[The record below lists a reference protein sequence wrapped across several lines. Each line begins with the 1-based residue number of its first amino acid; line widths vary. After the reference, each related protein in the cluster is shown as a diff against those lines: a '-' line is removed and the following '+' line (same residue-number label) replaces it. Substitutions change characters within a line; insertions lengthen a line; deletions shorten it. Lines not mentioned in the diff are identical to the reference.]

1 MNIGIDKNIKR
12 LSGIAA
18 ILMLA
23 VSVIGCK
30 HNVNTS
36 KVAVTDVTLNKTEL
50 SLEEG
55 KSEKLTA
62 TVLPENATN
71 RNVTWSSDKTDIA
84 EVSQD
89 GTVTAKKTGT
99 AKITVKTEDGGKTTD
114 CTVRVTA
121 KSPPPAVAVT
131 GVTLSKTELTLEE
144 DKSEKLT
151 ATVLPENATNKK
163 ITWSSDKADVAE
175 VSQDGTVTAKKAGT
189 AKITVKTE
197 DGGKTADCTVT
208 VTAKAPPPAPK
219 PTYAITFGVEGMPAN
234 GELKATVGTSEI
246 NSGDKVE
253 QGTTVTFTATPL
265 DTGYS
270 VEKWTIT
277 GGTFE
282 AGGKDG
288 DTTATVQITG
298 ETAVKVNFSRYK
310 SVAFGTNG
318 ANLADYLNTGSPA
331 SDGIYYINVTGLQ
344 WDDLD
349 GEDAKPSRL
358 GKILKEK
365 SSKKVS
371 LKLPKTV
378 EGLTSMRNCFLG
390 CENLVSVAVIPE
402 SVTNMNGCFK
412 DCTNLTEAPAIPEGV
427 DDMSSCFRNCTKLTQ
442 APPIPKNT
450 KFMFRCFENCTSLT
464 SVTLKCNY
472 RESGWFIGA
481 FNDCTSLGTGSIKVP
496 QAYYDNYTADDALA
510 KMQVPGAN
518 TAEQKAKFAKL
529 DP

>member
-50 SLEEG
+50 TLEEG

-84 EVSQD
+84 EVNQD

-219 PTYAITFGVEGMPAN
+219 PTYAITFGVEGTN
-234 GELKATVGTSEI
+234 GTIKAIVDGNEI
-246 NSGDKVE
+246 NSGDNVE

-265 DTGYS
+265 NTDYS

-282 AGGKDG
+282 AGGIEG
-288 DTTATVQITG
+288 SLTATVQITG
-298 ETAVKVNFSRYK
+298 ETAVKVSFTLYK
-310 SVAFGTNG
+310 TIAFG

-412 DCTNLTEAPAIPEGV
+412 DCTNFTEAPAIPESAE
-427 DDMSSCFRNCTKLTQ
+427 DMSACFRNCTKLTQ

-472 RESGWFIGA
+472 SDGGRFIGA
-481 FNDCTSLGTGSIKVP
+481 FNGCTGLGVGSIKVP
-496 QAYYDNYTADDALA
+496 SSYYDNYTAPAALTA
-510 KMQVPGAN
+510 MQVPGADDD
-518 TAEQKAKFAKL
+518 AKKAKFAKL